1 MGRVALALG
10 AEMLAEVLGLPEGV
24 RVVGVETS
32 ANPVGATFVLEG
44 DVLPPVPGDMPAPL
58 VVAHTKTLRIAGV
71 LEIDWPSGG
80 EV

>member
-10 AEMLAEVLGLPEGV
+10 AEMLSEVLGLPEGV
-24 RVVGVETS
+24 RVAGVETS
-32 ANPVGATFVLEG
+32 VNPVGAIFVLEG
-44 DVLPPVPGDMPAPL
+44 DALPPVPGDVPAPL
-58 VVAHTKTLRIAGV
+58 VVARTKTLRIAGV